1 MIKLVRLLK
10 YNQLEECEDETDNE
24 TVDNLNITI
33 TWNENN
39 DEMSFE
45 IESNNEGIKE
55 IDGSILGIDYREFQE
70 NSSLELY
77 NYIIIEI

>member
-39 DEMSFE
+39 DEISFE
-45 IESNNEGIKE
+45 IENNNEGIKE

-70 NSSLELY
+70 NSNLELY
-77 NYIIIEI
+77 RNIA